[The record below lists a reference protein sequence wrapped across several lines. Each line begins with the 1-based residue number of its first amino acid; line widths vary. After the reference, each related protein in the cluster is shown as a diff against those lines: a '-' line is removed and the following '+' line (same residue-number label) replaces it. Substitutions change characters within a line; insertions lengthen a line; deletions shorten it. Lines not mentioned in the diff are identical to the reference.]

1 MFHSAF
7 RSNRD
12 KIEASTNSELQR
24 HRLEFGIFPQE
35 APKKELPKLG
45 DTLDAIRVS
54 TVIVDCMGLH
64 CSTREYTAFTKPAS
78 EAGFRLM
85 APPQRMKATKA
96 KAKPPKTSTETEA
109 REKWYDEMIKYDCNT
124 QFIYLYR

>member
-64 CSTREYTAFTKPAS
+64 CSTRDVKNHLSMEHLHSLHLRQVSA
-78 EAGFRLM
+78 
-85 APPQRMKATKA
+85 
-96 KAKPPKTSTETEA
+96 
-109 REKWYDEMIKYDCNT
+109 
-124 QFIYLYR
+124 